1 MPLVDLRT
9 NLKSF
14 KYGHDRQGGGDSG
27 QPFITTNIDTG
38 ATSVSVGSRNILRLF
53 GIREIPGIPNIGV
66 LLNRSR
72 VGRVANEILSGD
84 ELIRGGITGAAQAAL
99 NDTLRIGAF
108 FLTAPKGPIFVAQQV
123 GLQLSNPRLETK
135 QLPTNGTGLIGSIVR
150 TVNKINNLVGPT
162 RIYNLGLNTVAQV
175 PVNAFGG
182 HFYRHG
188 VLPIQ
193 DEDSKYAYVAY
204 YNNVNGNNRLVRL
217 ANRFELGDN
226 EFEATPGL
234 FDLKKTNKANRKI
247 NKDARQATRQQNKAA
262 KQAAI
267 VKRDNLIAQRNLRQ
281 NLTPN
286 PPLSPIG
293 TGAPSPLQPLPS
305 QQSAAIGAYI
315 LGLPAPPATS
325 TPPPVSGRL
334 SNFGYNKLPK
344 PKRNKLN
351 LNGANNVIDSYLG
364 GPDSVYGI
372 GLTVIKRYEFT
383 EDYAKYSEALNNASD
398 NAGKAIV
405 DGNRQ
410 EITYINP
417 SNNDS
422 VIENAL
428 GKGTLTSIGTNKENS
443 ISDYDGV
450 TGDIYSIAQGM
461 NIGVFS
467 QYSALV
473 QSIQSQQSNLNT
485 TISNTDRNV
494 AGGVGWASTGYNA
507 VKNDNSGSTGFSSTQ
522 LPGSKI
528 TYTNTYGESVAI
540 SGSNWS
546 RLSRAVRVGSGRT
559 DSINLTPLFKTK
571 TGYDNTAIEING
583 TKHTINDLCKFR
595 IEAID
600 STNPTDSVYMIFRA
614 YLTDLSDDVSAEW
627 NDVKYAGRGEKFYVY
642 NGFSRTINVS
652 FKVAALSAAEMEPM
666 YRKLNHLMGNL
677 MPDYSPGN
685 TGFPGT
691 TTGVM
696 RGPLIRMTIGNWID
710 SQPGVLKSLS
720 YKIPQDSPWEIALN
734 EPIGGGS
741 KEMIL
746 PHIVEVNLSF
756 TPIGSQ
762 TQTINKTPNKAD
774 ATEHTSHIA
783 QNYNGATSG
792 EPNYIN
798 GQTIQNGVKSGYPS
812 RVY

>member
-217 ANRFELGDN
+217 ANKFELGDN

-234 FDLKKTNKANRKI
+234 FDLKKANKANRKI

-325 TPPPVSGRL
+325 PPPPVSGRL

-344 PKRNKLN
+344 LKRNKLN

-383 EDYAKYSEALNNASD
+383 EDKLRYDDAIKAADNNAGRGIL
-398 NAGKAIV
+398 NGE
-405 DGNRQ
+405 RQ
-410 EITYINP
+410 PITYVDPTTLESIL
-417 SNNDS
+417 
-422 VIENAL
+422 ENTL
-428 GKGTLTSIGTNKENS
+428 GDGPKS
-443 ISDYDGV
+443 ISEYDGV
-450 TGDIYSIAQGM
+450 IDDIPTISQGID
-461 NIGVFS
+461 IGVLS
-467 QYSALV
+467 KYSSLV
-473 QSIQSQQSNLNT
+473 AKIQFQQSNLNT

-540 SGSNWS
+540 TGSNWS

-559 DSINLTPLFKTK
+559 DSINLTPLFKIG
-571 TGYDNTAIEING
+571 TGYDNTAVEING
-583 TKHTINDLCKFR
+583 TIHTINDLCKFR

-600 STNPTDSVYMIFRA
+600 STNPTNSVYMVFRA

-696 RGPLIRMTIGNWID
+696 RGPLVRMTIGNWID

-720 YKIPQDSPWEIALN
+720 YKIPQDSPWEIALP

-741 KEMIL
+741 RREMIL

-762 TQTINKTPNKAD
+762 TQNINKTPSKAD
-774 ATEHTSHIA
+774 ADEHTSHIA

>member
-234 FDLKKTNKANRKI
+234 FDLKKANKANRKI

-325 TPPPVSGRL
+325 PPPPVSGRL

-344 PKRNKLN
+344 LKRNKLN

-383 EDYAKYSEALNNASD
+383 EDKKRYDDAIEAADNNAGRGIL
-398 NAGKAIV
+398 NGE
-405 DGNRQ
+405 RQ
-410 EITYINP
+410 PITYVDPTTLESILKNT
-417 SNNDS
+417 
-422 VIENAL
+422 L
-428 GKGTLTSIGTNKENS
+428 GDGPKS
-443 ISDYDGV
+443 ISEYDGV
-450 TGDIYSIAQGM
+450 IDDIPTISQGID
-461 NIGVFS
+461 IGVLS
-467 QYSALV
+467 QYSSLV
-473 QSIQSQQSNLNT
+473 AKIQFQQSNLNT

-540 SGSNWS
+540 TGSNWS

-559 DSINLTPLFKTK
+559 DSINLTPLFKIG
-571 TGYDNTAIEING
+571 TGYDNTAVEING
-583 TKHTINDLCKFR
+583 TIHTINDLCKFR

-600 STNPTDSVYMIFRA
+600 STNPTNSVYMVFRA

-677 MPDYSPGN
+677 MPDYTPGN
-685 TGFPGT
+685 SGFPGT

-696 RGPLIRMTIGNWID
+696 RGPLVRMTIGNWID

-720 YKIPQDSPWEIALN
+720 YKIPQDSPWEIALP

-741 KEMIL
+741 RREMIL

-762 TQTINKTPNKAD
+762 TQNINKTPSKAD
-774 ATEHTSHIA
+774 ADEHTSHIA
-783 QNYNGATSG
+783 QNYNGENPK

-798 GQTIQNGVKSGYPS
+798 GQPIQNGIKAAYPS